1 MASASKKNLD
11 HPDERVAIGG
21 IAADVVQVGDAA
33 VSRNVFQPGAHCALG
48 GQWMAGNHR
57 ADRSCMA
64 HHTGVLLEGHL
75 HVEMD
80 DGSTLDIGPS
90 DVFDI
95 PPGHDGW
102 VTGDAPMRGINWS
115 GVRTWL
121 PEPAS
126 GERVLASL
134 LFTDIVGSTELA
146 ASVGDDRWREL
157 LGHHNRIVRAQLD
170 RFRGREVVTT
180 GDGFLAVFDGAA
192 RTIRAAIAIRSGVG
206 PLGLEVR
213 QGIHTGEVELVGGDV
228 RGIAVHEAA
237 RIAAQAGP
245 GEILLSASTRMLA
258 EGADV
263 AFEDRGIHVLKGLTG
278 ERQLH
283 AVIAR
288 DQERVVRP

>member
-1 MASASKKNLD
+1 MASASKKNLN

-21 IAADVVQVGDAA
+21 IAADVVQLGDTA

-48 GQWMAGNHR
+48 GQRIAGNHR

-64 HHTGVLLEGHL
+64 HHTGVLLDGQL

-80 DGSTLDIGPS
+80 DGSTLDIGPN

-102 VTGDAPMRGINWS
+102 VIGDAPMRGINWS

-121 PEPAS
+121 PEPGS

-146 ASVGDDRWREL
+146 ARVGDDRWREL
-157 LGHHNRIVRAQLD
+157 LGHHNRVVRAQLD

-192 RTIRAAIAIRSGVG
+192 RTIRAAIAIRAAVG

-237 RIAAQAGP
+237 RIATEAGP
-245 GEILLSASTRMLA
+245 GEIVVSASTRMLA
-258 EGADV
+258 DGLDV
-263 AFEDRGIHVLKGLTG
+263 AFDDRGIHVLKGLTG
-278 ERQLH
+278 ERQLY
-283 AVIAR
+283 AVI
-288 DQERVVRP
+288 DGSEGPVVRP